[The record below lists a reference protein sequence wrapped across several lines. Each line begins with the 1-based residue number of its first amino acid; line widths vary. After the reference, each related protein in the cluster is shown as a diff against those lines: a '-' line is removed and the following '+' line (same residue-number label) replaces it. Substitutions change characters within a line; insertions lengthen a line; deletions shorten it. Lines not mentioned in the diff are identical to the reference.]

1 VNAPVGPKSTKF
13 DPSTP
18 SEGDPLR
25 GLGAPSQGAGEHTLR
40 VVETHVSGLVAR
52 ARARL
57 EALVERLRSPTLRRL
72 AGHLPGVAAPLGPS
86 EAAAFEEAT
95 REAFRAATLKSAM
108 PLGRIPTAGPLPAAP
123 AAALPA
129 APVSPRTVPTSKP
142 EAVTLAA
149 PPEAESPAHTS
160 WAPRP
165 AAPVSARSSP
175 APKPVVSPRPKPR
188 AVRPAES
195 RPAPTTRSPAAVAT
209 PPRRRT
215 ATATEAEPDEI
226 LALSAAP
233 GGQPARRSRRH
244 AGGTPLD
251 HLLAAPTGVDSAAD
265 GFFDA
270 LARRVEGD
278 R

>member
-1 VNAPVGPKSTKF
+1 MNAPVGPKSTKF

-175 APKPVVSPRPKPR
+175 APKPVASPRPRPR
-188 AVRPAES
+188 AVRPA
-195 RPAPTTRSPAAVAT
+195 A
-209 PPRRRT
+209 
-215 ATATEAEPDEI
+215 
-226 LALSAAP
+226 
-233 GGQPARRSRRH
+233 
-244 AGGTPLD
+244 
-251 HLLAAPTGVDSAAD
+251 
-265 GFFDA
+265 
-270 LARRVEGD
+270 
-278 R
+278 

>member
-1 VNAPVGPKSTKF
+1 MSPPVGPKSTKF

-86 EAAAFEEAT
+86 EAAAFEEAA
-95 REAFRAATLKSAM
+95 RDAFRATTLKSAM
-108 PLGRIPTAGPLPAAP
+108 PLGRTPGAGPPASADTL
-123 AAALPA
+123 AD
-129 APVSPRTVPTSKP
+129 APVSPRTVPTPGP
-142 EAVTLAA
+142 EAVALAA

-188 AVRPAES
+188 AVRPAAS
-195 RPAPTTRSPAAVAT
+195 RPAPTTRSPAAVAP

-215 ATATEAEPDEI
+215 ATAAEAEPEPV
-226 LALSAAP
+226 LASPPAP
-233 GGQPARRSRRH
+233 GGQPARRSRRP

-251 HLLAAPTGVDSAAD
+251 HLLAAPTGVDSVAN

>member
-1 VNAPVGPKSTKF
+1 M
-13 DPSTP
+13 
-18 SEGDPLR
+18 
-25 GLGAPSQGAGEHTLR
+25 R
-40 VVETHVSGLVAR
+40 VVETQGPGLVTR
-52 ARARL
+52 VRARL

-95 REAFRAATLKSAM
+95 REAFRAAMLQSAM
-108 PLGRIPTAGPLPAAP
+108 PFGRTPTAGPPPSGSAD
-123 AAALPA
+123 ALA
-129 APVSPRTVPTSKP
+129 DAPVSPRTVPTPGP
-142 EAVTLAA
+142 EAVALAA

-175 APKPVVSPRPKPR
+175 APKPVASPRPKPR
-188 AVRPAES
+188 AVRPAAS
-195 RPAPTTRSPAAVAT
+195 RPAPTTPSPAAVSM

-215 ATATEAEPDEI
+215 ATSAGAEPEEV
-226 LALSAAP
+226 LASPAAR
-233 GGQPARRSRRH
+233 GGQPARRSRQQ
-244 AGGTPLD
+244 AGETPLD